1 MTASTPREA
10 RYPLTVRFDRG
21 RVRHLAREVA
31 EGVYATACG
40 KRGRSVPAGTYRA
53 MCAACMA
60 KPNPID
66 CRSYQTGGPDV

>member
-1 MTASTPREA
+1 MAES

-21 RVRHLAREVA
+21 RVRHLARETA
-31 EGVYATACG
+31 NGGIATACG
-40 KRGRSVPAGTYRA
+40 KRGRALVGVSERP

-66 CRSYQTGGPDV
+66 CRSYPTGLGEGDSDA